1 MLEDFKTAMKGV
13 KKHLFGRTK
22 PNNYLIVGEKIGNRF
37 SPKMDHLVCF
47 LPGTIALAHSIGQ
60 LDEGLDKPMNT
71 YVVEFNKSLYHMV
84 HMYSYPQ

>member
-1 MLEDFKTAMKGV
+1 MFKRWYQEKIPKYEFMLDDFKTAMKGV

-60 LDEGLDKPMNT
+60 LDEGSDRKI
-71 YVVEFNKSLYHMV
+71 FCR
-84 HMYSYPQ
+84 

>member
-60 LDEGLDKPMNT
+60 LDEGLDK
-71 YVVEFNKSLYHMV
+71 KSICYGPYHMN
-84 HMYSYPQ
+84 HMYPQ